1 MVRMRLTIVLALMLF
16 LFSTAGV
23 VLAVT
28 QDQIGQSRL
37 EPSSPFYFL
46 KTIRESWELKFAPTP
61 RVKWLR
67 QLEFATRRLREVKS
81 LLVKNQELI
90 APTLEKYKSHI
101 DSLPDKDLTDSEIS
115 TRIKE
120 SLAVHLEALQVIY
133 HQASTSRAKMAIR
146 ATISRIVKRVDIPN
160 YARIP
165 ACNFL
170 AKEASSSAL
179 NQTEQAVYLE
189 RAKNCFGG
197 LISARGL

>member
-16 LFSTAGV
+16 LFSTTGVDLAAG
-23 VLAVT
+23 

-37 EPSSPFYFL
+37 DPSSPLYFL
-46 KTIRESWELKFAPTP
+46 KTIRESWELQFAATP

-81 LLVKNQELI
+81 LLVKNQDLI

-101 DSLPDKDLTDSEIS
+101 DSLPDKDLKDSEIS

-120 SLAVHLEALQVIY
+120 SLAVHLEVLEAIYQV
-133 HQASTSRAKMAIR
+133 SNNRAKMAIR
-146 ATISRIVKRVDIPN
+146 AAINRIVERVDIPN

-189 RAKNCFGG
+189 RAKNCFDRLTLPSG
-197 LISARGL
+197 L